1 MVVLP
6 LRLLFFNSHLHPA
19 ATAVAAWRARV
30 MTGGAAQGLSRSR
43 RRSRHSRHSR
53 SGSNSA
59 TMVILRRRVT
69 DARPLP

>member
-19 ATAVAAWRARV
+19 ATAVAAWQARV

-53 SGSNSA
+53 SSSNSAA
-59 TMVILRRRVT
+59 TMVILRRVT
-69 DARPLP
+69 GARPLP

>member
-19 ATAVAAWRARV
+19 ATAVAAWQARV
-30 MTGGAAQGLSRSR
+30 MTGGAAQGLPRSR
-43 RRSRHSRHSR
+43 RRSRHSRS
-53 SGSNSA
+53 SSNSSVA
-59 TMVILRRRVT
+59 TMVILCRVT

>member
-1 MVVLP
+1 
-6 LRLLFFNSHLHPA
+6 
-19 ATAVAAWRARV
+19 

-53 SGSNSA
+53 GGSNSA